1 MAPAAAA
8 ATVAV
13 IGGTGDLGN
22 GLARRW
28 AAAGYRVVIGSRA
41 AERGAAAA
49 AAMRRDLDVAAVSGT
64 DNGAAA
70 AAADIVVLAVPRAT
84 HGAILE
90 AIAEGAAGKIVVDT
104 TVPLNPPK
112 VARVQLPESG
122 TMARATQ
129 AFLGPGTRVVAA
141 FHNVA
146 AAHLADPGHAVD
158 CDILVF
164 GDDPEARQAVVELAE
179 AAGLRGWHAGPLDN
193 AVVGE
198 ALTSVLLFIN
208 RRYKIDGAGLR
219 ITGRPQPETAAA
231 AS

>member
-1 MAPAAAA
+1 MGIKVP
-8 ATVAV
+8 TVAV

-28 AAAGYRVVIGSRA
+28 AAAGYPVVIGSRA
-41 AERGAAAA
+41 AARGASAAAEICRDLDVTSVSGADNSAAAA
-49 AAMRRDLDVAAVSGT
+49 AG
-64 DNGAAA
+64 
-70 AAADIVVLAVPRAT
+70 DIVVLAVPKET
-84 HGAILE
+84 HGVILE
-90 AIAEGAAGKIVVDT
+90 AIKDTVAGKIVVDT

-122 TMARATQ
+122 TMANATQ
-129 AFLGPGTRVVAA
+129 AVLGDGTRVVAA

-146 AAHLADPGHAVD
+146 AGHLADLSHAID

-164 GDDPEARQAVVELAE
+164 GDDSEARQAIVELAE
-179 AAGLRGWHAGPLDN
+179 AASMTGWHAGSLDN

-198 ALTSVLLFIN
+198 ALTSVLIFIN

-219 ITGRPQPETAAA
+219 ITGQPKPETADAE
-231 AS
+231 S

>member
-1 MAPAAAA
+1 MAQQLV
-8 ATVAV
+8 TLAV

-28 AAAGYRVVIGSRA
+28 AAAGYPVVIGSRA

-49 AAMRRDLDVAAVSGT
+49 QEICRDLDVTSVSGT
-64 DNGAAA
+64 DNGSAAA
-70 AAADIVVLAVPRAT
+70 VGDIVVLAVPKES
-84 HGAILE
+84 HGVILE
-90 AIAEGAAGKIVVDT
+90 AIRETAAGKIVVDT

-122 TMARATQ
+122 TMAHATRAFFG
-129 AFLGPGTRVVAA
+129 AGTRVVAA

-146 AAHLADPGHAVD
+146 AAHLADLNHAID

-164 GDDPEARQAVVELAE
+164 GDDPEARQAAVELAE
-179 AAGLRGWHAGPLDN
+179 AASMTAWHAGPLDN

-198 ALTSVLLFIN
+198 ALTSVLIFIN

-219 ITGRPQPETAAA
+219 ITGQAKPESVAAA
-231 AS
+231 C